1 MGWKTVLSAS
11 REGRNQRGQEEN
23 TEDCRRRGEEWYL
36 HSPHHLRESR
46 LVRTVRVE
54 THEDRVPHRGSN
66 IQLGPQRGWRAFAQ
80 SP

>member
-1 MGWKTVLSAS
+1 MEVGSLKKKKNKKKNQKTKPGV
-11 REGRNQRGQEEN
+11 
-23 TEDCRRRGEEWYL
+23 TRRRRSERYL
-36 HSPHHLRESR
+36 ACNPHFLRESR